1 MIDTVILRLQ
11 KDKLVAV
18 DMQKEGIQ
26 WSKQAEFPAY
36 QKFVRNPSVRDMASG
51 MYFPRLTGYKH
62 KGQEGE
68 IKIEFSVPKLL
79 YKNNLDELT
88 GKEFETIVELLQ
100 DRLGRIGIM
109 ATHKQLAQAE
119 VRTIHYSKNILLTKG
134 YTAQYVLNELRKVNV
149 NQRFDGT
156 KTVFKNDGQSVQMY
170 SQAHSLV
177 FYDKVADLKQP
188 EKRKIDRDNTPLQ
201 LDLFSKV
208 EKKSEILRMEIR
220 LCQKR
225 KINTLFK
232 SLGYPENPTFRDA
245 YSLEKSLKVIAHYW
259 STMVEE
265 RGLGLFNI
273 DLKPKE
279 LLHSFYKTGK
289 KKIKAKEAIF
299 RIGLV
304 HLIKDGD
311 GMRELR
317 AMLTKNDTDARTWY
331 RLVKQFK
338 DTSKQLRKYKPRE
351 WFDEIKKQITHY
363 KPLRLKDITINTNEN
378 KENSKA

>member
-1 MIDTVILRLQ
+1 MIDTVILRLR
-11 KDKLVAV
+11 KDQLFTV
-18 DMQKEGIQ
+18 DMQREGVQ

-36 QKFVRNPSVRDMASG
+36 QKFVRNPSARDIASG
-51 MYFPRLTGYKH
+51 MYFPRLTGYKR

-88 GKEFETIVELLQ
+88 GKEFGEIVEILR
-100 DRLGRIGIM
+100 DRLNRIGII
-109 ATHKQLAQAE
+109 ATCKQIAEAE
-119 VRTIHYSKNILLTKG
+119 VRTVHYSKNILLTKG

-225 KINTLFK
+225 KINALFK
-232 SLGYPENPTFRDA
+232 LLGYPENPTFKDV

-279 LLHSFYKTGK
+279 LLHSLYKTGK

-299 RIGLV
+299 RIGLI
-304 HLIKDGD
+304 HLMKDGD

-331 RLVKQFK
+331 RLVTQFK

-378 KENSKA
+378 K